1 MNGIDIRLL
10 QAAIAVAEELSF
22 SRAAAKLHITQPAL
36 SKQIHDLE
44 SHLGVL
50 LFERDNQGVEL
61 TEACRAFVE
70 EARLSVLHLER
81 AIHKARTISKGAEA
95 VLHLGTSPS
104 IDPYILSALLSIR
117 LPLFPKLA
125 ICRSSN
131 FSPEL
136 SRQVMT
142 GELEMALLIAEPS
155 TPKLNYL
162 EIAVA
167 PFYVV
172 TRENDAIAT
181 KREVRLRDCKDR
193 PWLLFGRHL
202 NPSLYERFM
211 ARAKDE
217 GVKTTEVHHVTTAEE
232 AAHFLGYR
240 DAIAFLVQ
248 HGAWRISKKGLA
260 MRPLVDDELRLRT
273 MLVTRADDQTRLTS
287 EFVRAAIRKLQNDS
301 GLKQQQLA
309 LTG

>member
-22 SRAAAKLHITQPAL
+22 SRAAARLHITQPAL

-61 TEACRAFVE
+61 TEACRAFIE

-95 VLHLGTSPS
+95 VLHIGTSPS
-104 IDPYILSALLSIR
+104 IDPYLLSTLLAIR
-117 LPLFPKLA
+117 LPLFPKLRVY
-125 ICRSSN
+125 RSSN
-131 FSPEL
+131 FSAEL

-142 GELEMALLIAEPS
+142 GELEIALLTAVPA
-155 TPKLNYL
+155 TPKLNFL
-162 EIAVA
+162 EIATA

-172 TRENDAIAT
+172 VRDSNPIAIN
-181 KREVRLRDCKDR
+181 REVRLHDCGER

-202 NPSLYERFM
+202 NPSLYELFM
-211 ARAKDE
+211 ARAKEE
-217 GVKTTEVHHVTTAEE
+217 GVAPTEIHHVTTAEE
-232 AAHFLGYR
+232 AAHFLAHQ

-248 HGAWRISKKGLA
+248 HGAWRIARKGLA
-260 MRPLVDDELRLRT
+260 MRPLIDDELRLRT
-273 MLVTRADDQTRLTS
+273 LLVTRSEDQSRLVS
-287 EFVRAAIRKLQNDS
+287 EFVRAAVRKLQNDS
-301 GLKQQQLA
+301 GIKQQRLA